1 MIKLV
6 FHFQIKIQMLHENGE
21 LKDKIRTTRTKPH
34 PIINKS
40 TMLQNGICLD
50 RSGCILMI
58 KLVFHF
64 QIKIQMLHENGELK
78 EQQQQEQNPTQLLT
92 KSTMLQNGICL
103 DRSGCILMIKLV
115 FHFEIKIQ
123 MLHEN
128 GELKDK
134 RRTTRTK
141 PHPIINKSTML
152 QNGICLD
159 RSGCILMIKLVF
171 HFEIK
176 IQMLH
181 ENGELKDKRR
191 TPRTKPHPI
200 INKITMLHATGEL
213 FTIN

>member
-1 MIKLV
+1 MLHENGELKDKIRTTRTKPHPIINKSTMLQNGICLDRSRCILMIKLV

-34 PIINKS
+34 PIINK
-40 TMLQNGICLD
+40 N
-50 RSGCILMI
+50 
-58 KLVFHF
+58 
-64 QIKIQMLHENGELK
+64 
-78 EQQQQEQNPTQLLT
+78 
-92 KSTMLQNGICL
+92 TMLQNGICL

-152 QNGICLD
+152 
-159 RSGCILMIKLVF
+159 
-171 HFEIK
+171 
-176 IQMLH
+176 
-181 ENGELKDKRR
+181 
-191 TPRTKPHPI
+191 
-200 INKITMLHATGEL
+200 HATGEL
-213 FTIN
+213 FTINYDN